1 MERLFIELINEL
13 VKLSVPELETIKKK
27 WLEGLEGEEVS
38 ERVIA
43 FCVGATD
50 LVIAT
55 KREKEGAAV

>member
-1 MERLFIELINEL
+1 MEGLFIELINEL
-13 VKLSVPELETIKKK
+13 VKLSVPELETVKKE

-43 FCVGATD
+43 FCMGAAD

-55 KREKEGAAV
+55 KREKEGVAV